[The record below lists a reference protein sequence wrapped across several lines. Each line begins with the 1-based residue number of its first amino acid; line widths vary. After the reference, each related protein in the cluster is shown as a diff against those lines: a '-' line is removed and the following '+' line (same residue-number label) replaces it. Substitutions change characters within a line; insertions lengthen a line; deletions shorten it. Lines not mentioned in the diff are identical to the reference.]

1 MWDGDIEGDGSQ
13 SIILEYVRYL
23 FDTVG
28 VANPYTINTYVG
40 EVKKQSLIRHGREL
54 HVPQLYKAWL
64 NRMRQVPRPLH
75 HKAPA
80 PRALVLNII
89 MRESASAAT
98 RITAM
103 LAWYCCCRLG
113 ELTQRRVG
121 EFKPVFSILRR
132 DIYFSPDGSF
142 VRFRLPRSKGDKYN
156 QGGDRFLMAASPGA
170 PFCPVRRVRDF
181 YDATTAFAMD
191 EPFLR
196 HASGKNVTRRHVVDL
211 LKLVAAEMG
220 LDPSTLS
227 GHSLR
232 IGSATAQTEAGVPTE
247 LILAWGNW
255 TTFEGAMRYMRMT
268 MGRASVV
275 SDALRLDA
283 ELDKAP
289 TETAHE
295 HRLMASRLA
304 HAAPAR
310 RA

>member
-1 MWDGDIEGDGSQ
+1 
-13 SIILEYVRYL
+13 
-23 FDTVG
+23 
-28 VANPYTINTYVG
+28 
-40 EVKKQSLIRHGREL
+40 
-54 HVPQLYKAWL
+54 
-64 NRMRQVPRPLH
+64 
-75 HKAPA
+75 
-80 PRALVLNII
+80 
-89 MRESASAAT
+89 
-98 RITAM
+98 
-103 LAWYCCCRLG
+103 
-113 ELTQRRVG
+113 
-121 EFKPVFSILRR
+121 
-132 DIYFSPDGSF
+132 
-142 VRFRLPRSKGDKYN
+142 
-156 QGGDRFLMAASPGA
+156 
-170 PFCPVRRVRDF
+170 
-181 YDATTAFAMD
+181 MD